1 MLAWRQEARLKS
13 VLFLPVPLSEG
24 QNMVMPSPLRVL
36 VTVLLNRQEQT
47 YMPWSATVCCRL
59 GGLQLCVCMIYQ
71 AAFYEVSP
79 VLNISWLEAY
89 LNAKLTQA
97 STEAKVEA
105 QSDFQTYEIG
115 YDLNNKKLH
124 QKSVLPF

>member
-13 VLFLPVPLSEG
+13 VLFLPLPLPEG

-47 YMPWSATVCCRL
+47 YLHWSATVCCCL
-59 GGLQLCVCMIYQ
+59 GGLQLSVCMIYR

-97 STEAKVEA
+97 STEARL
-105 QSDFQTYEIG
+105 SNIR
-115 YDLNNKKLH
+115 N
-124 QKSVLPF
+124 SV